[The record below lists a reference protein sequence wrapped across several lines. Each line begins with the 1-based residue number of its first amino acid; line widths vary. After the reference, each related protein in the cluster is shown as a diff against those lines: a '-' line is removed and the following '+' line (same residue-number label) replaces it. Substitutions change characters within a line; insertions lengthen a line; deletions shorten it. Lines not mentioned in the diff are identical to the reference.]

1 MELMTKQGFKQ
12 TEVGLIPEDWDAKR
26 IGDIALIER
35 GKFTPRPR
43 NNPIYYG
50 GEIPFVQ
57 TGDVTRCNGKI
68 SHYSQTLNKIG
79 LGVSK
84 LFPKGSILM
93 TIAANI
99 GYTGVLQIDM
109 ACPDS
114 LIGINGKQVEN
125 EFLNFYFQFRR
136 NEIEELST
144 SGAQKNLNIEL
155 FRPFLIPLPPTLTE
169 QKAIATA
176 LSDVDALIASLEQT
190 ITKKKAIKQGA
201 MQQLL
206 TPPHKGGKR
215 LPGFEGEWVEKKLGD
230 IFNFKQGLQCA
241 VEEQYETEKLS
252 RVRFI
257 RIIDLTNTNEPP
269 RYILKPDNSHIIN
282 KEDLFMVRYGTPGL
296 LGYGYSGVIAN
307 NLFRLIPSV
316 NLNSEFYYHLLKYKN
331 QDILNL
337 SSSTTMAAISFGP
350 LNQMNLNS
358 PIDVEE
364 QQAIAQSLSDMDAEI
379 TQLETKKEK
388 YQAIKQGMMQ
398 ELLTGKTRLIN

>member
-1 MELMTKQGFKQ
+1 MELITKQGFKK

-125 EFLNFYFQFRR
+125 EFLNFHFQFRR

-155 FRPFLIPLPPTLTE
+155 FRPFLIPIPPSLTE

-176 LSDVDALIASLEQT
+176 LSDVDALISSLQQS

-215 LPGFEGEWVEKKLGD
+215 LPGFSGEWLEKTLGEVSGFQNGAAHENCVVSNGD
-230 IFNFKQGLQCA
+230 YIIVNSKFISTEGRIMKYSNKNLCPVHKDEILMVLSDVPNGKAIAKCFY
-241 VEEQYETEKLS
+241 VEENNKYTLNQRICSFSSDKVNS
-252 RVRFI
+252 RFLFLLLNRNPYYLQFDDGVKQ
-257 RIIDLTNTNEPP
+257 TNL
-269 RYILKPDNSHIIN
+269 R
-282 KEDLFMVRYGTPGL
+282 
-296 LGYGYSGVIAN
+296 
-307 NLFRLIPSV
+307 
-316 NLNSEFYYHLLKYKN
+316 N
-331 QDILNL
+331 QDVLSCPLSIPPSIAEQEEISKIIFDLDRSISL
-337 SSSTTMAAISFGP
+337 SSR
-350 LNQMNLNS
+350 
-358 PIDVEE
+358 
-364 QQAIAQSLSDMDAEI
+364 
-379 TQLETKKEK
+379 KKEK

-398 ELLTGKTRLIN
+398 ELLMGKTRLV